1 MPHTHEVITPAIS
14 LNITFGQNLC
24 LNCPGQV
31 SPNGQVGFEK
41 MNQWH
46 YFSPPFLWKKMLI
59 ARLEIIPILLS
70 DIQLVWPVTGTK

>member
-14 LNITFGQNLC
+14 LKITFGQNLC

-46 YFSPPFLWKKMLI
+46 YFSPPFLWKKN
-59 ARLEIIPILLS
+59 ANCKTQNHNHFFS